1 MNKQIL
7 KELEDIVNR
16 GLTDSLFP
24 VVSKNS
30 VRIKNMMVRKS
41 KKGYIVIDA
50 KAGEQVAFTEFK
62 STALAIAKSKAK
74 GLQITDKLMGLE
86 HQMAKHY
93 HDALFY
99 ENTINKTTDDFV
111 RETRQIRLDIA
122 LAKSQQVR
130 REIDYFIF
138 S

>member
-16 GLTDSLFP
+16 GLTDSFFP

-41 KKGYIVIDA
+41 RKGYIVIDA
-50 KAGEQVAFTEFK
+50 KEGEQVAFTEFK

-74 GLQITDKLMGLE
+74 GVNNTEKLMILE
-86 HQMAKHY
+86 QKMAKHY

-99 ENTINKTTDDFV
+99 ENTINKTTDSFV
-111 RETRQIRLDIA
+111 KETRRTRLDIA
-122 LAKSQQVR
+122 QSEAERVRQQ
-130 REIDYFIF
+130 IDYFIF

>member
-16 GLTDSLFP
+16 GIADSYFP
-24 VVSKNS
+24 VVTKNS
-30 VRIKNMMVRKS
+30 VRIKHMMVRKS
-41 KKGYIVIDA
+41 KRGYIVIDA
-50 KAGEQVAFTEFK
+50 KEGEQVAFTEFK

-74 GLQITDKLMGLE
+74 GLHNTDKLMNLE
-86 HQMAKHY
+86 QEMAKHY

-99 ENTINKTTDDFV
+99 ENTINKTNDDFV

>member
-1 MNKQIL
+1 MNKYIL

-16 GLTDSLFP
+16 GLADSFFP
-24 VVSKNS
+24 VVSKNCI
-30 VRIKNMMVRKS
+30 RIKNMMVRKS

-50 KAGEQVAFTEFK
+50 KEGEQVAFTEFK

-74 GLQITDKLMGLE
+74 GVNNTQKLMELE
-86 HQMAKHY
+86 QKMAKHY
-93 HDALFY
+93 HDAMFF
-99 ENTINKTTDDFV
+99 ENTINNTTDDFV
-111 RETRQIRLDIA
+111 RETRRTRLDIA
-122 LAKSQQVR
+122 LAESQKVR

>member
-1 MNKQIL
+1 MNKQLL

-16 GLTDSLFP
+16 GLTDSFFP

-41 KKGYIVIDA
+41 RKGYIVIDA
-50 KAGEQVAFTEFK
+50 KEGEQVAFTEFK

-74 GLQITDKLMGLE
+74 GVNNTEKLMILE
-86 HQMAKHY
+86 QKMAKHY

-99 ENTINKTTDDFV
+99 ENTINKTTDSFV
-111 RETRQIRLDIA
+111 KETRRTRLDIA
-122 LAKSQQVR
+122 QSEAERVRQQ
-130 REIDYFIF
+130 IDYFIF

>member
-16 GLTDSLFP
+16 GIADSYFP
-24 VVSKNS
+24 VVTKNS
-30 VRIKNMMVRKS
+30 VRIKHMMVRKS

-50 KAGEQVAFTEFK
+50 KEGEQVAFTEFK

-74 GLQITDKLMGLE
+74 GLQNTDKLMNLE
-86 HQMAKHY
+86 QEMAKHY

>member
-1 MNKQIL
+1 MNKQL
-7 KELEDIVNR
+7 LNELENIVNR
-16 GLTDSLFP
+16 GLADSLFP

-41 KKGYIVIDA
+41 KRGYIVIDA
-50 KAGEQVAFTEFK
+50 KQGEQVAFTEFK

-74 GLQITDKLMGLE
+74 GLQITDKLMQLE
-86 HQMAKHY
+86 QQMAKHY

-99 ENTINKTTDDFV
+99 ENIINKTTDDFV

>member
-1 MNKQIL
+1 MNKQL
-7 KELEDIVNR
+7 LNELEDIVNR
-16 GLTDSLFP
+16 GLADSLFP

-50 KAGEQVAFTEFK
+50 KQGEQVAFTEFK

-74 GLQITDKLMGLE
+74 GLQITDKLMSLE
-86 HQMAKHY
+86 QQMAKHY

-111 RETRQIRLDIA
+111 RETRQTRLDIA

>member
-1 MNKQIL
+1 MNKVLL

-16 GLTDSLFP
+16 GLADSYFP
-24 VVSKNS
+24 VVSKNT
-30 VRIKNMMVRKS
+30 VRIKHMMVRKS
-41 KKGYIVIDA
+41 KRGYIVIDT
-50 KAGEQVAFTEFK
+50 KEGEQVAFTEFK

-74 GLQITDKLMGLE
+74 GINNTEKLLGLE
-86 HQMAKHY
+86 QRMAKHY

-99 ENTINKTTDDFV
+99 ENTINNTKDNFV
-111 RETRQIRLDIA
+111 RESREIRLDIA
-122 LAKSQQVR
+122 LAKSQEVR